1 MEYLLGSPT
10 VVCVCGGG
18 GGGGGDLCVY
28 GGAAD
33 LV

>member
-10 VVCVCGGG
+10 VVCVCV